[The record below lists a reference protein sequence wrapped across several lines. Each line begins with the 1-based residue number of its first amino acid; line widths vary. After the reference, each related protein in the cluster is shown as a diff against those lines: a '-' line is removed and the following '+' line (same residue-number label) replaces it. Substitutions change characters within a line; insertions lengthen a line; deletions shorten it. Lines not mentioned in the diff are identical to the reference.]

1 MLLKKTLPL
10 LILFPL
16 LFQGCTNQRV
26 IYNESHKPAA
36 LKPEALKKADRPKK
50 SKAPAVKPVAERPL
64 NPAVLYH
71 LLSGEIAG
79 QRGLFTQAVG
89 QYMQALHLA
98 PDPGVAERAARIAV
112 FAHDDKSA
120 LEAAQIWVKLAPD
133 SLEAQQVTAA
143 LLVRTGQSDAA
154 LAHFEK
160 ILTAT
165 RNAKTTT
172 NKGFMLIVA
181 LLSKEQDKQAA
192 LAVMD
197 KLVARRQQ
205 DPAAFYAYSHLA
217 LLVGDLDKAATNINK
232 ALALKPDWIDAHLL
246 QADILIRQGHN
257 AEALKKLAA
266 ATEAYP
272 DEIRLRLY
280 YARKLIDEKKY
291 EQAREQFKEV
301 LERKPAHVDALYAMG
316 LLGLQVRKLDEAKTS
331 FEKLL
336 KIGKRT
342 SEANFYLGELYQL
355 KKQPQQAIKYYRRVK
370 RNPQHIEAQIRIASL
385 LAGMGK
391 LQAAR
396 NQLHRIQAPTL
407 EVELRLY
414 LAEGELLRTAGQP
427 EKEFKLYT
435 QALEQMPG
443 NTRLLYARAL
453 VAEKVKH
460 LDIAIQDLQLILKKE
475 PDNIEALNALGYT
488 LVDKTNRLQEGMGY
502 IKKALARKPDDPA
515 IMDSAGWGYYRLGKY
530 ARALELLRR
539 AYAKMRDPEI
549 ASHLGEVL
557 WVSGNQ
563 AAARKIWDDA
573 LQQTPKYKLLRNVMQ
588 RFME

>member
-1 MLLKKTLPL
+1 MLLKKILPL

-26 IYNESHKPAA
+26 IYNESHKPTAF
-36 LKPEALKKADRPKK
+36 KPEALKKA
-50 SKAPAVKPVAERPL
+50 KAPTVKPIAERPVS
-64 NPAVLYH
+64 PAVLYH

-79 QRGLFTQAVG
+79 QRGQFVQAVG
-89 QYMQALHLA
+89 HYMQALHLE
-98 PDPGVAERAARIAV
+98 PDPEVAERAARIAV
-112 FAHDDKSA
+112 FAHDDKNA
-120 LEAAQIWVKLAPD
+120 LKAAKIWVKLEPGN
-133 SLEAQQVTAA
+133 LQAQQVTAA
-143 LLVRTGQSDAA
+143 LLVRMGQSDAA

-165 RNAKTTT
+165 RDTKNTEG

-192 LAVMD
+192 MAVMD
-197 KLVARRQQ
+197 KLVARRRQ
-205 DPAAFYAYSHLA
+205 DPAALYADSHLA
-217 LLVGDLDKAATNINK
+217 LLLGKLDKAATNINK
-232 ALALKPDWIDAHLL
+232 TLVLKPDWIDAHLL

-266 ATEAYP
+266 ATTAYP
-272 DEIRLRLY
+272 DDIRLRLY

-291 EQAREQFKEV
+291 EQARKEFKEV

-316 LLGLQVRKLDEAKTS
+316 LLGLQVRKLDEAQVS

-336 KIGKRT
+336 KTGKRT
-342 SEANFYLGELYQL
+342 SEANFYLGELYQI
-355 KKQPQQAIKYYRRVK
+355 KKQPQQAIQYYRRVK
-370 RNPQHIEAQIRIASL
+370 KNPLYIEAQIRIAGL

-396 NQLHRIQAPTL
+396 SQLHRIQAPTL
-407 EVELRLY
+407 EVQLRLY
-414 LAEGELLRTAGQP
+414 LAEGELLRAAGQP
-427 EKEFKLYT
+427 KKMFELYT

-443 NTRLLYARAL
+443 NPRLLYARAL
-453 VAEKVKH
+453 VAEKIKR
-460 LDIAIQDLQLILKKE
+460 LDVAIKDLQLILKNE

-488 LVDKTNRLQEGMGY
+488 LVDKTNRLQEGMNY
-502 IKKALARKPDDPA
+502 IEKALARKPDDPA

-530 ARALELLRR
+530 EQALKLLRR